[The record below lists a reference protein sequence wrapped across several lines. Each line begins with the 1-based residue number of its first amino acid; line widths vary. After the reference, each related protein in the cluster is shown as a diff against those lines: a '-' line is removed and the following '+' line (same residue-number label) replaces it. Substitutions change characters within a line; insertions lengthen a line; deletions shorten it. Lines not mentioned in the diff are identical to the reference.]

1 MNCISTV
8 FQIHDFQLTAAVG
21 NFSGNTDTNIHWQPA
36 NIPPQHVH
44 EHRIPRSVSY
54 TLAQN
59 NTKNTYTVQISTYIM
74 QTNISAENSI
84 LHNDNGEQS

>member
-1 MNCISTV
+1 MNCTFTV

-21 NFSGNTDTNIHWQPA
+21 IFSGNTNTNIHLQPA

-59 NTKNTYTVQISTYIM
+59 NTKNTYTVQISIM